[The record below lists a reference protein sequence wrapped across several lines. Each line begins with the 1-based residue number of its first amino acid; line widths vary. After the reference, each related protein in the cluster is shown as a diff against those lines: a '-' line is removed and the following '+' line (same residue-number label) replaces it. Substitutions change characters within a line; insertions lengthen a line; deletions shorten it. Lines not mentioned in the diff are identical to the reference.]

1 MVSPCGSGKT
11 VIFSFLTSQISHRGK
26 CVWIA
31 AHREE
36 LIEQISQTLDQFRVQ
51 HSFIAA
57 GRPTG
62 RHPVCVASVFS
73 AARRLGKLP
82 APDVIIIDE
91 AHHAIKGSTWGK
103 LLAEYPN
110 ALKIGVTATPERLS
124 GEPLSDIFDDM
135 ILGPSVSELIKMG
148 SLSKYKAFAPPG
160 IDVSQLATRAGDFA
174 RGQLAA
180 AADKPTI
187 TGDAIRE
194 YTRLAAGKQAV
205 AFCVSI
211 EHAKHVAEQFTASG
225 YPALCID
232 GTMSREL
239 RRDVVRDFREGRIRV
254 MTSCDIISEGFDLP
268 AIEVAIMLRPT
279 KSLALWI
286 QQSGRA
292 LRPFPGKEFALLL
305 DHAGNIERH
314 GLPDEDRVWSL
325 EGRLKSKKASKGPTV
340 KVCPKCFAAQFS
352 GRASCSF
359 CGHVFDVVSREVQ
372 HVEGDLVEVDP
383 QVLRQQRLR
392 EQAEAET
399 LEDLIKIGRARRY
412 KSPIRW
418 AQHVLQAREA
428 KKFAQGRR

>member
-11 VIFSFLTSQISHRGK
+11 VIFSFLTSEISKRGK
-26 CVWIA
+26 IVWILV
-31 AHREE
+31 HRDE
-36 LIEQISQTLDQFRVQ
+36 LVEQVSQTLEAFNVE

-57 GRPTG
+57 GRG
-62 RHPVCVASVFS
+62 HVVCRVYVCSVFS
-73 AARRLGKLP
+73 VARRSDLQP
-82 APDVIIIDE
+82 PDVVIVDE
-91 AHHAIKGSTWGK
+91 AHHAIKNSTWGK
-103 LLAEYPN
+103 LLARFPN
-110 ALKIGVTATPERLS
+110 ALRIGVTATPQRLS
-124 GEPLSDIFDDM
+124 GEPLSDLFDEM
-135 ILGPSVSELIKMG
+135 ILGPSVAELIEMG

-194 YTRLAAGKQAV
+194 YTRLAAGKRAV

-211 EHAKHVAEQFTASG
+211 EHAKNVAAQFTASG
-225 YPALCID
+225 YPALCLD

-239 RRDVVRDFREGRIRV
+239 RRDVVRDFREGKIQV

-292 LRPFPGKEFALLL
+292 LRPFPGKEYALLL

-325 EGRLKSKKASKGPTV
+325 EGRLKKKGADKGPTV

-359 CGHVFDVVSREVQ
+359 CGYVFDVSPREVQ

-399 LEDLIKIGRARRY
+399 LEDLIRLAKIRRY
-412 KSPIRW
+412 KSPYRW
-418 AQHVLQAREA
+418 AQHIIQAREA
-428 KKFAQGRR
+428 KRFAQRR